1 MLHLF
6 EKATSQGSTSETLFK
21 CTLKHMHINTTHTHI
36 DTCLYGQGNNANCAQ
51 ILFALFAS
59 LIVEFMSG
67 SEPQRLVFYVN
78 LRLLLSC
85 THGRGQRTKD
95 DNAYVDC
102 GLTVFFLYVSV
113 CVVCC
118 FNFV

>member
-1 MLHLF
+1 MQIVL
-6 EKATSQGSTSETLFK
+6 
-21 CTLKHMHINTTHTHI
+21 
-36 DTCLYGQGNNANCAQ
+36 Q

-67 SEPQRLVFYVN
+67 YAAHSFYVN

-85 THGRGQRTKD
+85 THGKDKGQRTQD
-95 DNAYVDC
+95 NDNAYV
-102 GLTVFFLYVSV
+102 GLLRADTDLCVCVRVS
-113 CVVCC
+113 VVCC